1 MNLLMW
7 MHDFDN
13 ILLTVFILK
22 EKGRVIIYK
31 ILATVFILF
40 ETKWWSNYFIWNK
53 KVE

>member
-7 MHDFDN
+7 MHDFNN

-22 EKGRVIIYK
+22 QNGGVI
-31 ILATVFILF
+31 ILF
-40 ETKWWSNYFIWNK
+40 ETKWKSNYFIWKK